1 MSDPIEETTDVRTQ
15 EALRSL
21 EKALEDPEI
30 AEAFRGVQ
38 QHLGSFTFDPVGTLD
53 ED

>member
-1 MSDPIEETTDVRTQ
+1 MSGPAEETSDARTQ
-15 EALRSL
+15 DAVRATEEALR
-21 EKALEDPEI
+21 DPEV
-30 AEAFRGVQ
+30 AEALRGVL

>member
-1 MSDPIEETTDVRTQ
+1 MSGPVEESSDARTQ
-15 EALRSL
+15 DAVRRTEEALQ
-21 EKALEDPEI
+21 DPEVSGPLR
-30 AEAFRGVQ
+30 EVL